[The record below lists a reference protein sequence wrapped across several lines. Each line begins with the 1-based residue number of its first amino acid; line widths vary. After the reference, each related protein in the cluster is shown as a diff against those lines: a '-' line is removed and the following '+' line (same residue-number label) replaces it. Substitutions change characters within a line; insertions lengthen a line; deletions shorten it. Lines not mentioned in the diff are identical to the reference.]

1 LEILSQGRGNH
12 APTASRKV
20 LTMPPAYQPLTPE
33 QEAAVRAIIIENP
46 FIAFLGIEV
55 PDLGLGY
62 AQLYF

>member
-1 LEILSQGRGNH
+1 
-12 APTASRKV
+12 
-20 LTMPPAYQPLTPE
+20 MPPAYQPLTPE